1 MALSARR
8 HAHVTSHLGVFPN
21 PHPAFIVIGYQFY
34 DVCAIMITNQEF
46 ILSHTSVSLPNPP
59 HVCNTPTDTDGDGAL
74 PAFELLCDDYLFI
87 PSFELPLGSGQR
99 LVKKK
104 KGQGELSVFASP
116 PSISNTLTVL
126 PLPHIT
132 YFVRQKRHR
141 CALRSPVLGPNPSPS
156 HPRWYSPSSLVFS
169 FSTPLSTIYHKIEG

>member
-34 DVCAIMITNQEF
+34 GVCAIMITNQEF

-104 KGQGELSVFASP
+104 K
-116 PSISNTLTVL
+116 
-126 PLPHIT
+126 
-132 YFVRQKRHR
+132 
-141 CALRSPVLGPNPSPS
+141 RS
-156 HPRWYSPSSLVFS
+156 R
-169 FSTPLSTIYHKIEG
+169 